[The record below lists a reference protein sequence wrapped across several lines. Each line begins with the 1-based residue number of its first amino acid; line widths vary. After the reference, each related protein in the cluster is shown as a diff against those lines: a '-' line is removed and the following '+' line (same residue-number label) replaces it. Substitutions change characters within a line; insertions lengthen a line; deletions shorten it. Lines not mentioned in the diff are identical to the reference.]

1 MGCFS
6 HYYVKTGDVL
16 VAMKKATAFAA
27 LSVTKRGT
35 QTSYPDL
42 DEVEEFLKERV

>member
-1 MGCFS
+1 M
-6 HYYVKTGDVL
+6 
-16 VAMKKATAFAA
+16 AMKKATAFAA